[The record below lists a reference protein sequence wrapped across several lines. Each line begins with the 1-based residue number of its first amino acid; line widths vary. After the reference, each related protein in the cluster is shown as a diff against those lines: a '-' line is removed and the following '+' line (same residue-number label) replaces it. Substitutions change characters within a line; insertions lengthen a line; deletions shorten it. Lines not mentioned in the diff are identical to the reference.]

1 MLCTCGSAGALD
13 GHSPSCALR
22 KVDEPRLNRVTV
34 GLPERVE
41 SAKASLRGAELLI
54 QQIAVLY
61 DQRGTFGAEKTLNAI
76 GKLIGR

>member
-1 MLCTCGSAGALD
+1 VGCTCGAEGNPVGHTALCEERSA
-13 GHSPSCALR
+13 
-22 KVDEPRLNRVTV
+22 PRLNRVTV

-61 DQRGTFGAEKTLNAI
+61 DQRGTFGAEKTLDAI